1 MLFAW
6 HQGLKIALDTCS
18 EVSIGQ
24 IEFLQNVRLA
34 KEAVLVEGVGGMCL
48 FDMEGDFSL
57 GDNGSVTVFAVK

>member
-24 IEFLQNVRLA
+24 IEFLKNVRLA
-34 KEAVLVEGVGGMCL
+34 KEAVFVQGVGGTCL
-48 FDMEGDFSL
+48 FDMEGEL
-57 GDNGSVTVFAVK
+57 